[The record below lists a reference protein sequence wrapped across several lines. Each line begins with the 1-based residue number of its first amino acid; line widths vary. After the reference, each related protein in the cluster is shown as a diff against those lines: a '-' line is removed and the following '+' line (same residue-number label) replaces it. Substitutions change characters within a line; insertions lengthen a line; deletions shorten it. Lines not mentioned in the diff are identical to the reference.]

1 MWNIGGLAF
10 AMTILGIVFGIVVL
24 ISSIMLYTNPK
35 QHELWGSLIVVFSVL
50 SVLSCMGGMG
60 IGLIL
65 GIVGGVLAIV
75 WKPGG

>member
-1 MWNIGGLAF
+1 
-10 AMTILGIVFGIVVL
+10 MTIFGIVFGIVVL
-24 ISSIMLYTNPK
+24 ISSIMLYTSPK

-65 GIVGGVLAIV
+65 GIVGGVLGIV